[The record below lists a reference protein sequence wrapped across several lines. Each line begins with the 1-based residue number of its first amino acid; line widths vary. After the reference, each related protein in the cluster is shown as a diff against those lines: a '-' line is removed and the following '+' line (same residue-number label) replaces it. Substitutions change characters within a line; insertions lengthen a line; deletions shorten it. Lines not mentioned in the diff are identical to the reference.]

1 MNQLPADS
9 EILALVPE
17 YTDCGN
23 SVRLYLA
30 DGREIL
36 IAGTLRAVLRAL
48 ARRRC
53 KDLGLLR
60 AYAARYTQRRFANP
74 LAVSPDLVLAPLR
87 TRAPKIPGD
96 PTQGLV
102 NVAAPIRLTA
112 ESLISAPAKPGG
124 TDRRHAAAPN
134 DAGAA
139 PAGKSPDGA
148 PAAKAPGRVLPGK
161 SPGDVPE
168 AGPSSAVRP
177 AIELPGGRRIP
188 LGWSAATVRRHLA
201 DARSLYADLVRE
213 QQESLLRRLVAASSA
228 GDAASLP

>member
-1 MNQLPADS
+1 MDQLPADR

-17 YTDCGN
+17 YTECGN

-30 DGREIL
+30 DGRECL
-36 IAGTLRAVLRAL
+36 VAGTLRALLRAL

-74 LAVSPDLVLAPLR
+74 LAVSADLVLAPLR

-102 NVAAPIRLTA
+102 NVAAPIRLA
-112 ESLISAPAKPGG
+112 DDGPAPAKPAAK
-124 TDRRHAAAPN
+124 DRR
-134 DAGAA
+134 GT
-139 PAGKSPDGA
+139 
-148 PAAKAPGRVLPGK
+148 
-161 SPGDVPE
+161 SPGTEP
-168 AGPSSAVRP
+168 RP

-188 LGWSAATVRRHLA
+188 LEWTAATVRRHLA
-201 DARSLYADLVRE
+201 DARSLHADLVRE
-213 QQESLLRRLVAASSA
+213 QQESLLRRLNEA
-228 GDAASLP
+228 PPT